1 MSQPY
6 ATRPEGPLSLPI
18 RMDRKR
24 RRTKAGIAGVIAGV
38 AFLSAAGYEF
48 TITGSE
54 TIAIYLTLMGVG
66 LFGVGMTTLIRAIKS
81 R

>member
-24 RRTKAGIAGVIAGV
+24 RRTKAGVAGVIAGL

-48 TITGSE
+48 TISGSE
-54 TIAIYLTLMGVG
+54 TIGIYLTLMGAG
-66 LFGVGMTTLIRAIKS
+66 LFGVGITALVRALKS